1 MTILEK
7 KLAIAFLA
15 TAMTGAGITMS
26 ELAAHAAPN
35 PTPIV
40 EKVAAPRARAAQ
52 PDNDV
57 KTYAAREAG
66 AKKQLDYKG
75 GDMVVIG
82 LTTTGVIVL
91 LVVALLLL

>member
-15 TAMTGAGITMS
+15 TAVTGAGITMS
-26 ELAAHAAPN
+26 ELAANAAPAQAA
-35 PTPIV
+35 IV
-40 EKVAAPRARAAQ
+40 HKVDAPRARAAQ
-52 PDNDV
+52 PDDV

-66 AKKQLDYKG
+66 AQKQLDYKG